1 VQRRGLRQVR
11 QRRDG
16 GNRGPPYRGARNLLT
31 WVLAHFA
38 KVNGDFLR
46 THGHGIEQLSPR
58 ELCDVAYSSIVADME
73 RHYYA
78 LVAAGAKWEDVSDP
92 LGDDIQRFEERIGLR
107 DDPEA
112 IALAMHRQFLK
123 DQGKEWDDTPVG
135 AGTGQWW
142 EQDTEFTSMSDLD
155 QASKRRQAVEKNR
168 GLFAKNKAP
177 ADKEVL

>member
-1 VQRRGLRQVR
+1 MFL
-11 QRRDG
+11 
-16 GNRGPPYRGARNLLT
+16 
-31 WVLAHFA
+31 HFA

-46 THGHGIEQLSPR
+46 THGHGIECLDLR
-58 ELCDVAYSSIVADME
+58 ELCDVAYSLILADME

-78 LVAAGAKWEDVSDP
+78 LVAAGAEWKDSRDP

-112 IALAMHRQFLK
+112 LALALHKQFMK

-142 EQDTEFTSMSDLD
+142 EQDTEFTDMSDLD
-155 QASKRRQAVEKNR
+155 RTATRGHASERNR
-168 GLFAKNKAP
+168 GLFARNSRP
-177 ADKEVL
+177 PDKEVL